1 MSEVKPYNNSSSKK
15 EEVTK
20 MFDTIAPTYDF
31 LNHFMSAGID
41 FWWRR
46 KTIAILGRS
55 QPKTILDIATGTGD
69 LAIAAAKINPDKIIG
84 IDVAKDM
91 VAIGMNKVAKKN
103 LTDTITLQVGDAEN
117 LQMKDNTFDAVMV
130 GFGVR
135 NFGDLEKGLS
145 EMHRVLKKNGQVV
158 ILEFSKPKIFP
169 VKQLFGMYS
178 RFIIPTIGK
187 LVSKDKS
194 AYTYL
199 PSSVR
204 AFPEGNDFLE
214 ILKNVGYKKTKA
226 KRLTFGVATIYTA
239 NK

>member
-1 MSEVKPYNNSSSKK
+1 MSEVKPYNKDASKK
-15 EEVTK
+15 EEVTQ
-20 MFDTIAPTYDF
+20 MFDAIAPTYDF
-31 LNHFMSAGID
+31 LNHFMSGGID
-41 FWWRR
+41 FWWRKKAVAQLS
-46 KTIAILGRS
+46 KTR
-55 QPKTILDIATGTGD
+55 PKTILDIATGTGD
-69 LAIAAAKINPDKIIG
+69 LALAAAKINPEKIIG
-84 IDVAKDM
+84 VDVAKDM
-91 VAIGMNKVAKKN
+91 VAIGIDKVAKN
-103 LTDTITLQVGDAEN
+103 SLSDIISLQVGDAEN

-169 VKQLFGMYS
+169 VKQLFGLYS